1 MKDKSKKLLVINT
14 GKKGASTA
22 SDTSGSSASFKGG
35 SPMALNMSEYLLKA
49 IWNKAFEIKTD
60 ERGNEYL
67 FSKLPLAT
75 QYGITMYAD
84 GGELNLPDIYAGI
97 PFDNKSIWYNPET
110 KQVEVLGGNGSS
122 GEGGVSNFWDLNG
135 IPGWITIT
143 KPTYN
148 YSEIKNTPDLS
159 EFVSSD
165 DLKKYVSLDG
175 NETINGLKNFTK
187 GLQIDG
193 LGITKLQD
201 DVVYLD
207 AHLVV
212 RGGITMFGTGEDVD
226 VPTIMDA
233 LSVDGVNLQVINGVL
248 TFVGEATGGVADSV
262 RWENVIGRPTLLSSF
277 TDDVV
282 AGKYL
287 PLSGGTISGTEA
299 LPITISNNINDG
311 EFQVGI
317 RLLNPNK
324 TNTNGNTNGTA
335 QFGYSKSNG
344 VYMFNYD
351 NYNYYNCAIGITDD
365 GIAYVGKGG
374 SIGTKYKIWHEGND
388 GSGSG
393 LDADLLDGLD
403 SSAFFQSKGRFW
415 STYINSVLGNGALW
429 TAEYTPVT
437 GAYNY
442 GTILN
447 FRTDGRQTQFY
458 ITDGQ
463 QAKGTGGRIFFR
475 DSWNAQE
482 TMTSRWLEIITNE
495 NIGSQT
501 VSKANQLTNARTI
514 WGQSFDG
521 AGNVDGDLTMGN
533 TISPTKIKSFV
544 SENEAYTTIGGE
556 EMPLIINNSTG
567 GISLWRGDNN
577 RQLSFGRQGSI
588 EFRATTAGGWASSF
602 GIKTNGGQSLGNV
615 CGAYGNAGVMTYTYY
630 GGSYDKPNMVILPN
644 GNVGIGTTSPSSK
657 LDIKGGVSAQSYG
670 GYNGNTNTS
679 SSYRWAIYQWN
690 NELQITR
697 RDSSNTY
704 LSTMLGF
711 DLQSGNVGI
720 SVPVT
725 PFGEFTL
732 STLKSKSHFC
742 LHHNNVFGVYMM
754 VDYNSGAFA
763 IQSGY
768 QNRAK
773 ALDISLQP
781 RGGKVGI
788 GTLAPSCSLHVVGD
802 ILSTGGITM
811 YSDQRKKTIL
821 NHVELSLKQIA
832 DAPLIEHYYNSDESK
847 TTHVGSIAQYW
858 AEMND
863 WFCKLDNEG
872 FYTMEI
878 QNAALASAISIARE
892 LVKYE
897 SKTDKKIRL
906 LKKRIGELEEEIEK
920 IKTA

>member
-14 GKKGASTA
+14 NKKPSSTQSSGGKPSGGGFGGVAIGM
-22 SDTSGSSASFKGG
+22 SD
-35 SPMALNMSEYLLKA
+35 YLLKA
-49 IWNKAFEIKTD
+49 VWDRVFELKTD
-60 ERGNEYL
+60 KSGAEYL

-84 GGELNLPDIYAGI
+84 GGELDLPSIFAGL
-97 PFDNKSIWYNPET
+97 PFDNQTIWLNPET
-110 KQVEVLGGNGSS
+110 GVIEVIGGTGGGS
-122 GEGGVSNFWDLNG
+122 GEGVSNFWDLSG
-135 IPGWITIT
+135 IPSWITIT
-143 KPTYN
+143 KPKYS
-148 YSEIKNTPDLS
+148 YSEIEGTPDLS
-159 EFVSSD
+159 GYASKNEIPSLDGYATEDWVTGKNYVDGVFLASE
-165 DLKKYVSLDG
+165 LKKYVTIDG
-175 NETINGLKNFTK
+175 DETINGLKNFTK
-187 GLQIDG
+187 GLQIGG
-193 LGITKLQD
+193 LPLTKLQD
-201 DVVYLD
+201 DVAYLD

-282 AGKYL
+282 KGKYLPLNTSTTNILTSSQSGVLNFKSTSTSEVGLRLYFGETNGGGLWYNGVQGMYLYNAASATQLGLLNDGTPYYHDLNGNKRHLWHSGNFNPANYL
-287 PLSGGTISGTEA
+287 PLSGGTISGTET

-311 EFQVGI
+311 NFNVGI

-324 TNTNGNTNGTA
+324 TNTNGNTHGTA

-351 NYNYYNCAIGITDD
+351 NYNYYNCAIGITDY

-374 SIGTKYKIWHEGND
+374 LVDTKYKIWHEGND

-393 LDADLLDGLD
+393 LDADLLDGKHNGEL
-403 SSAFFQSKGRFW
+403 SAIYLTHTGISDANTFGNLGAVSYCNTISPSLSNIPSETNSWQQAILSIGLH
-415 STYINSVLGNGALW
+415 STSNLQA
-429 TAEYTPVT
+429 
-437 GAYNY
+437 
-442 GTILN
+442 
-447 FRTDGRQTQFY
+447 QFY
-458 ITDGQ
+458 MSRGHNLYYRSDRNGGWGKLAFTTDNV
-463 QAKGTGGRIFFR
+463 ASATK
-475 DSWNAQE
+475 
-482 TMTSRWLEIITNE
+482 L
-495 NIGSQT
+495 QT
-501 VSKANQLTNARTI
+501 ARTI

-521 AGNVDGDLTMGN
+521 TGNIDGDLKFGGN
-533 TISPTKIKSFV
+533 YCIK
-544 SENEAYTTIGGE
+544 N
-556 EMPLIINNSTG
+556 PLG
-567 GISLWRGDNN
+567 
-577 RQLSFGRQGSI
+577 
-588 EFRATTAGGWASSF
+588 
-602 GIKTNGGQSLGNV
+602 
-615 CGAYGNAGVMTYTYY
+615 AGVFHPYNDYTIVGYDNCPNEKDTYI
-630 GGSYDKPNMVILPN
+630 D
-644 GNVGIGTTSPSSK
+644 
-657 LDIKGGVSAQSYG
+657 
-670 GYNGNTNTS
+670 GYKVHFRTHKSWEERLLIDET
-679 SSYRWAIYQWN
+679 
-690 NELQITR
+690 
-697 RDSSNTY
+697 
-704 LSTMLGF
+704 
-711 DLQSGNVGI
+711 GNVGI
-720 SVPVT
+720 SVPIT
-725 PFGEFTL
+725 PLREFTL
-732 STLKSKSHFC
+732 STLRSKSHFR
-742 LHHNNVFGVYMM
+742 LHHNNIFGVYMM

-768 QNRAK
+768 QNQAK
-773 ALDISLQP
+773 ALDIILQP
-781 RGGKVGI
+781 RGGKIGI

-821 NHVELSLKQIA
+821 NHVELSLSQIA

-858 AEMND
+858 AGLND
-863 WFCKLDNEG
+863 WFCKKDNEG

-920 IKTA
+920 LKRA